1 MKQEHIVQA
10 EALSV
15 LDRIK
20 IEYATLVQLKM
31 LSLDALF
38 SSNVLRFGE
47 FCKDFKPHP
56 ESERLKADADAFSA
70 QYGAWLELSKHF
82 INCAWYLYP
91 AADFDRVLTITKN
104 LSVGFYLNDVMG
116 RDVFNALSPEE
127 QVASRKMIEN
137 MALLDEKLDI
147 PADAHPLEHA
157 NANVLKEFRNKSPKH
172 WFRRFLQLYSHHL
185 NITHRDRNVHALGYV
200 PDVQEYIDNR
210 CHYAAVHHLVMWVEY
225 STGHFLDWDE
235 LAKTNIFQR
244 LQRLHW
250 IVGAFPALA
259 NDFFSFEG
267 EVIDNDCDSNL
278 IMVIA
283 LNHPE
288 MSLAEAIER
297 SAGIV
302 RDIVSEIVITI
313 RAIELELTEIR
324 PIHPELALVLDLHL
338 KGLTE
343 FVQAAWVWQAFS
355 KRYKRKES
363 LWRETRIVPAVA
375 VAPKSA
381 VMEVAERV

>member
-1 MKQEHIVQA
+1 MKQEQLVQA
-10 EALSV
+10 EVLSV

-20 IEYATLVQLKM
+20 SEYASLIKIKT
-31 LSLDALF
+31 LSLEALF
-38 SSNVLRFGE
+38 SSSALRFGE
-47 FCKDFKPHP
+47 FCKDFQPHA
-56 ESERLKADADAFSA
+56 ESEKLKVDADAFSK
-70 QYGAWLELSKHF
+70 QYGAWLEMSRHF

-91 AADFDRVLTITKN
+91 SGDFNRVLTITKN
-104 LSVGFYLNDVMG
+104 LSLGFYLNDVMG
-116 RDVFNALSPEE
+116 RDVFTALPPEE
-127 QVASRKMIEN
+127 QAASRQMIEN
-137 MALLDEKLDI
+137 MALLDEDLGL
-147 PADAHPLEHA
+147 PGDAHPLEHA
-157 NANVLKEFRNKSPKH
+157 NVEVLKEFKRHSPNQ
-172 WFRRFLQLYSHHL
+172 WFGRFMQLYAHHL

-200 PDVQEYIDNR
+200 PDVSEYIDNR

-225 STGHFLDWDE
+225 STGDFLDWDE

-283 LNHPE
+283 LNNPG

-297 SAGIV
+297 SAELV
-302 RDIVSEIVITI
+302 RDIVAEIVVTVRTI
-313 RAIELELTEIR
+313 GLELDEIR
-324 PIHPELALVLDLHL
+324 HIHPGLVAVLDIHL
-338 KGLTE
+338 KGLME

-363 LWRETRIVPAVA
+363 LWRETRLAPVLVPG
-375 VAPKSA
+375 
-381 VMEVAERV
+381 RV